1 MQLNVKGPQ
10 SQELNGEEKTML
22 FFLLVELF
30 IGIPNF
36 HTIYQSNYIPIYLMM
51 QFFLKVELFYVHLS
65 FVISIYQQ
73 IYKNI

>member
-1 MQLNVKGPQ
+1 MSEREFKTVMQLNVKGPQ

-36 HTIYQSNYIPIYLMM
+36 Y
-51 QFFLKVELFYVHLS
+51 
-65 FVISIYQQ
+65 
-73 IYKNI
+73 NI